1 MQPGVVYKKEEE
13 KEIKGQRQ
21 EAEEM
26 CSVLSEVDDVVHTAV
41 ALACEGIYYYGEKRC
56 IFFIFLY
63 FEEERLQM
71 DVEVAKR
78 KRRRR
83 REEKKS
89 KGPKRQPSVT
99 A

>member
-56 IFFIFLY
+56 FFLY
-63 FEEERLQM
+63 FFIL
-71 DVEVAKR
+71 
-78 KRRRR
+78 
-83 REEKKS
+83 KKKDFRWTS
-89 KGPKRQPSVT
+89 K
-99 A
+99 